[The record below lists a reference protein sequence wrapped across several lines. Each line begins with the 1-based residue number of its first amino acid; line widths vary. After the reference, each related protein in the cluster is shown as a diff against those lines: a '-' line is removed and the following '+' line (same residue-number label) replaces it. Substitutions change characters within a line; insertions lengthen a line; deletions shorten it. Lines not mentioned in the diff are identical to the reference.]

1 MAKRLKLDTL
11 ANTQEVE
18 KLKELNQGMSEMLK
32 TKDVSTNDRLQKY
45 EELLS
50 EYKQVL
56 DDFAREQS
64 RKFNVEKEDVKDKIA
79 SILQNKG
86 VIFGDTKVHFPL
98 EYNEQKQKRMKSK
111 TYSKK
116 SYENAVQFL
125 TSKEVERPP
134 QRIKWVVEKVYPYLK
149 NSSVNFTQYPNFSVF
164 TNDRVAYFSGKWNRL

>member
-18 KLKELNQGMSEMLK
+18 TLKELNQGMSEALK
-32 TKDVSTNDRLQKY
+32 TKDVSSGDKLQKY
-45 EELLS
+45 EELLA

-79 SILQNKG
+79 SILQNEG
-86 VIFGDTKVHFPL
+86 VIFSDTKVHFPL
-98 EYNEQKQKRMKSK
+98 EYNGRKRKRKS
-111 TYSKK
+111 TVLYSKR

-125 TSKEVERPP
+125 TSKQVERAP
-134 QRIKWVVEKVYPYLK
+134 
-149 NSSVNFTQYPNFSVF
+149 
-164 TNDRVAYFSGKWNRL
+164 

>member
-18 KLKELNQGMSEMLK
+18 KLQELNQGMSEALK
-32 TKDVSTNDRLQKY
+32 TKDASSNDKLQKY
-45 EELLS
+45 EELLA

-64 RKFNVEKEDVKDKIA
+64 RKLNMGKEDVKDKIT
-79 SILQNKG
+79 SILQNEG
-86 VIFGDTKVHFPL
+86 VIFKDTKVHFPL
-98 EYNEQKQKRMKSK
+98 EYNDRKRKKKSTT

-125 TSKEVERPP
+125 TSKQAAVA
-134 QRIKWVVEKVYPYLK
+134 QRRTKRMAEKVYPYLK
-149 NSSVNFTQYPNFSVF
+149 NSSVNFTQYPNFSIL
-164 TNDRVAYFSGKWNRL
+164 TNDRVARFSGKWSRL